1 MLSSCPA
8 DTFAVCIR
16 AGVPA
21 CGELW
26 WQGAGRVGPWAVVSL
41 GLPHPGGHVGDGVL
55 RLRGNTLLLEACI
68 PWAERA
74 V

>member
-26 WQGAGRVGPWAVVSL
+26 WMRKCRHTMQSAGET
-41 GLPHPGGHVGDGVL
+41 
-55 RLRGNTLLLEACI
+55 RGQRQRKMFIFAFFLSGYKSDFISRES
-68 PWAERA
+68 
-74 V
+74 